1 MMNLL
6 HWRLVLAVAEA
17 GSITQAASEVG
28 MTQSGA
34 SQALAHLEEMLGAPL
49 FTRERRQTLPTA
61 LGLRVVDEARVMLDG
76 LRRIQALSQEASA
89 APRGTLRLAS
99 FPMVFATILP
109 PVLRRFRQLHPA
121 IDVVSLEASD
131 DEVETLLA
139 DGAVDVG
146 VVLNGGRPAG
156 ATTGATTDTKTGAKA
171 RAKAGATTGESA
183 ITHAQSHASRLI
195 CPLGEDEWMAVLPA
209 THALALAGDA
219 IALADLLAQPFVLAT
234 GGCSVHAQSL
244 AEDTGLTMP
253 DVRAT
258 VRDWA
263 SAFALVREGLGV
275 TLVPA
280 LTLPER
286 RRGLRVMPLAT
297 RLYRSF
303 GLAASAQAAG
313 SAPVQAL
320 FAMLRQGRGPD
331 TRRPDDLAA

>member
-1 MMNLL
+1 MMNLM

-17 GSITQAASEVG
+17 GNITHAAAEVG

-34 SQALAHLEEMLGAPL
+34 SQAIAQLEEALGAPL

-61 LGLRVVDEARVMLDG
+61 LGLRVADEARTMLDAW
-76 LRRIQALSQEASA
+76 RRIQALSQA
-89 APRGTLRLAS
+89 ARGGARGTLRLAS
-99 FPMVFATILP
+99 FPMVFATVLP

-146 VVLNGGRPAG
+146 VVLNAAPQR
-156 ATTGATTDTKTGAKA
+156 
-171 RAKAGATTGESA
+171 RV
-183 ITHAQSHASRLI
+183 
-195 CPLGEDEWMAVLPA
+195 CPLGQDEWMAVLPA
-209 THALALAGDA
+209 THPLARSGATVALA
-219 IALADLLAQPFVLAT
+219 ALAAQPFVLAT

-244 AEDTGLTMP
+244 ARDAGIVIA

-258 VRDWA
+258 VRDWT
-263 SAFALVREGLGV
+263 SAYALVREGLGV

-280 LTLPER
+280 LTLPEN
-286 RRGLRVMPLAT
+286 RRGLRVMPLEV
-297 RLYRSF
+297 RQYRSF
-303 GLAASAQAAG
+303 GLAASAQAAD

-320 FAMLRQGRGPD
+320 FAMLQRPAQGD
-331 TRRPDDLAA
+331 QAA

>member
-1 MMNLL
+1 MMNLM
-6 HWRLVLAVAEA
+6 HWRLVLAVADA
-17 GSITQAASEVG
+17 GNITHAAAQVG

-34 SQALAHLEEMLGAPL
+34 SQAIAQLEDMLGAPL
-49 FTRERRQTLPTA
+49 FTRERRQTVPTA
-61 LGLRVVDEARVMLDG
+61 LGLRVVDEARAMLG
-76 LRRIQALSQEASA
+76 ALERIQALTQA
-89 APRGTLRLAS
+89 ARGTARGTLRLAS
-99 FPMVFATILP
+99 FPMVFSTILP

-139 DGAVDVG
+139 AGTVDVG
-146 VVLNGGRPAG
+146 VVLNAAPGR
-156 ATTGATTDTKTGAKA
+156 
-171 RAKAGATTGESA
+171 
-183 ITHAQSHASRLI
+183 HV

-209 THALALAGDA
+209 AHPLARAGHAIDF
-219 IALADLLAQPFVLAT
+219 ADLAAQPFVLAT

-244 AEDTGLTMP
+244 AQDAGITIP

-280 LTLPER
+280 LTLPDN
-286 RRGLRVMPLAT
+286 RRGLRVLRLAAPQ
-297 RLYRSF
+297 YRSF
-303 GLAASAQAAG
+303 GLAASQHAAE

-320 FAMLRQGRGPD
+320 FEMLQPPPASPASAVANRSR
-331 TRRPDDLAA
+331 

>member
-6 HWRLVLAVAEA
+6 HWRLVLAVADA
-17 GSITQAASEVG
+17 GSITQAASDVG

-34 SQALAHLEEMLGAPL
+34 SQAIAQLEDMLGAPL

-61 LGLRVVDEARVMLDG
+61 VGLRVVDEARAMLAALG
-76 LRRIQALSQEASA
+76 RIQTISKDASGA
-89 APRGTLRLAS
+89 ARATLRLAS

-109 PVLRRFRQLHPA
+109 PVLRRYRQLHST

-146 VVLNGGRPAG
+146 VVLNGGRQSQGG
-156 ATTGATTDTKTGAKA
+156 AA
-171 RAKAGATTGESA
+171 RP
-183 ITHAQSHASRLI
+183 I

-209 THALALAGDA
+209 AHPLARSGNA
-219 IALADLLAQPFVLAT
+219 IALAELAAQPFVLAT

-244 AEDTGLTMP
+244 AQDAGLALQ

-258 VRDWA
+258 VRDWT

-280 LTLPER
+280 LTLPEQ
-286 RRGLRVMPLAT
+286 RRGLRVMPLQS
-297 RLYRSF
+297 RQYRSF
-303 GLAASAQAAG
+303 GLAVASHAAG
-313 SAPVQAL
+313 SAAVEAL
-320 FAMLRQGRGPD
+320 FAMLQAPGSERMASARSGSGRS
-331 TRRPDDLAA
+331 